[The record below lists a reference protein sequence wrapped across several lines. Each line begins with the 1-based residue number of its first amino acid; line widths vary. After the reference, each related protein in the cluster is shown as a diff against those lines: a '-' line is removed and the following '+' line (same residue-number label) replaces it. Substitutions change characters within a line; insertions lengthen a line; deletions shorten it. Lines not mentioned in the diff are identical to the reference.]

1 MQSEK
6 IMEKKRLCKVKRLHS
21 TPSIISSPPPFLLH
35 KMQKRD
41 NLNNLTKT
49 SQLLAWKKSFNQP
62 SLGKKEEEKEHKQC
76 SVEKTQTGVLNLL
89 KTTYR
94 FKRSKLLYGDLKQTK
109 TRADTLDESGCGGCG
124 ATSLML

>member
-49 SQLLAWKKSFNQP
+49 SQLLAWKCSFNQP
-62 SLGKKEEEKEHKQC
+62 SLGTKKTKKKNTNSGENTDRHPEPYEDH
-76 SVEKTQTGVLNLL
+76 
-89 KTTYR
+89 
-94 FKRSKLLYGDLKQTK
+94 LYV
-109 TRADTLDESGCGGCG
+109 
-124 ATSLML
+124 